1 MDRKEISSA
10 GTNAEGN
17 NFTSYSDGSY
27 RYDNADGYH
36 YKNSDGK
43 FHFFQFQIKDK
54 IKAAHSLERGTVKL
68 TRVQMAKLDGQ
79 DTLLNK
85 TRENAAKVFTF

>member
-17 NFTSYSDGSY
+17 NYTRFSDGSY

-36 YKNSDGK
+36 YKNSDGST
-43 FHFFQFQIKDK
+43 F
-54 IKAAHSLERGTVKL
+54 
-68 TRVQMAKLDGQ
+68 TRKGDCETYKGP
-79 DTLLNK
+79 NGE
-85 TRENAAKVFTF
+85 TRWTRYTTE